1 MSADKYAQF
10 IAEQQKKL
18 SVSGTNPVNL
28 IEKKEL
34 SDKQKDI
41 AKLAGDKDEIDADD
55 LKKLR
60 SKKKDDDDDKD
71 GDKDDD
77 DKDDDKPAFLKKKV
91 DEDYDQKAADRAI
104 GMKYAEKASKK
115 AVKDDPMNSKW
126 HKQYATAFSKEAKKA
141 QKKAVTGMEEEAEI
155 DESKDATKNVSKML
169 ASKGKTLV
177 RNKTGLAVLRNAK
190 KDNKATDSESR
201 AMWTWG
207 IPNKSMLGKP
217 KKTVKEEASY
227 ISEEESQYIE
237 EMVGKGKLPEIADFH
252 KKAADHAYKMRVHHQ
267 MMADKSEDV
276 GDSEGFDHHI
286 EQAMRHD
293 YDHEHHMARF
303 DHAASLKARNQA
315 HKDLKAAKDK
325 AAKARDAKRDWA

>member
-1 MSADKYAQF
+1 MSAEKYAQF

-41 AKLAGDKDEIDADD
+41 AKLAGDKDEIDDDD

-60 SKKKDDDDDKD
+60 SKKKDDDDD
-71 GDKDDD
+71 DKDDD
-77 DKDDDKPAFLKKKV
+77 
-91 DEDYDQKAADRAI
+91 
-104 GMKYAEKASKK
+104 
-115 AVKDDPMNSKW
+115 
-126 HKQYATAFSKEAKKA
+126 
-141 QKKAVTGMEEEAEI
+141 
-155 DESKDATKNVSKML
+155 
-169 ASKGKTLV
+169 
-177 RNKTGLAVLRNAK
+177 NAK
-190 KDNKATDSESR
+190 
-201 AMWTWG
+201 
-207 IPNKSMLGKP
+207 P
-217 KKTVKEEASY
+217 KTVKEEEQLDELKMDKKTYVSAMQRTTGYDAGDEEGRVDSDKLVARAKKYKGDKFAKDLEGAHGMAERPNRNKVSGQTGNDKLAWRSPAKSTASGKANKTALKALKASLTKGDYRKPNLTKKNLPEEASY

-237 EMVGKGKLPEIADFH
+237 EMVSKGKLPEIADFH

>member
-1 MSADKYAQF
+1 MSAEKYAQF

-28 IEKKEL
+28 TEKKEL

-55 LKKLR
+55 LEKLR
-60 SKKKDDDDDKD
+60 KEE
-71 GDKDDD
+71 
-77 DKDDDKPAFLKKKV
+77 V
-91 DEDYDQKAADRAI
+91 EVEEDY
-104 GMKYAEKASKK
+104 EPAS
-115 AVKDDPMNSKW
+115 
-126 HKQYATAFSKEAKKA
+126 AKKA
-141 QKKAVTGMEEEAEI
+141 AKDREHSADAADVAARMRKGKGKDAWNWLSSELKDKADKHARKAVTGM
-155 DESKDATKNVSKML
+155 D
-169 ASKGKTLV
+169 
-177 RNKTGLAVLRNAK
+177 
-190 KDNKATDSESR
+190 
-201 AMWTWG
+201 
-207 IPNKSMLGKP
+207 
-217 KKTVKEEASY
+217 EASY
-227 ISEEESQYIE
+227 ISEEESAYIE
-237 EMVGKGKLPEIADFH
+237 EMVSKGKLNDIADFH

-293 YDHEHHMARF
+293 YDHEHHLARF

>member
-41 AKLAGDKDEIDADD
+41 AKLAGDKDEIDAED

-60 SKKKDDDDDKD
+60 SKKKDDDDKDDKD
-71 GDKDDD
+71 DDKDDDDDKSDDKDD
-77 DKDDDKPAFLKKKV
+77 DKDDDKPAFFKKKMKEEV
-91 DEDYDQKAADRAI
+91 EQINEKDSTDVEMNKKMGMTPIYKPSKISGPKNSGGYKSNTMKA
-104 GMKYAEKASKK
+104 
-115 AVKDDPMNSKW
+115 
-126 HKQYATAFSKEAKKA
+126 
-141 QKKAVTGMEEEAEI
+141 
-155 DESKDATKNVSKML
+155 L
-169 ASKGKTLV
+169 
-177 RNKTGLAVLRNAK
+177 
-190 KDNKATDSESR
+190 
-201 AMWTWG
+201 
-207 IPNKSMLGKP
+207 KP
-217 KKTVKEEASY
+217 KTVKEEASY

-237 EMVGKGKLPEIADFH
+237 EMVSKGKLPEIADFH

>member
-60 SKKKDDDDDKD
+60 SKKKDEDDDKD
-71 GDKDDD
+71 EDDKDD

-91 DEDYDQKAADRAI
+91 DE
-104 GMKYAEKASKK
+104 
-115 AVKDDPMNSKW
+115 
-126 HKQYATAFSKEAKKA
+126 
-141 QKKAVTGMEEEAEI
+141 
-155 DESKDATKNVSKML
+155 SKDATKDVSKML
-169 ASKGKTLV
+169 AAKGKTLV
-177 RNKTGLAVLRNAK
+177 RNKKTGLAVLRNAK
-190 KDNKATDSESR
+190 
-201 AMWTWG
+201 
-207 IPNKSMLGKP
+207 P
-217 KKTVKEEASY
+217 KTVKEEASY

-237 EMVGKGKLPEIADFH
+237 EMVSKGKLPEIADFH